1 MTQPTPVPQPTR
13 PTALRFGDPAEPA
26 ALAAPTP
33 AAAPDAPPIR
43 VGCVN
48 LPHAAMAVEVRDNP
62 LLADRPAVIAAAQ
75 PGAQTV
81 HDLTHAAHMAGV
93 MRGMTVFQ
101 ARKLCPD
108 LVVVPPR
115 PDAYR
120 DAFQRLLD
128 ALAEYTGAVEPADLE
143 HAWLSASGLA
153 RDREDEAKLAEAV
166 AARAALATGLTA
178 RVGVA
183 HGKLTSRIVTR
194 YLQARPAMALPRGRE
209 VAFLGG
215 LSIRYLPLATSTQER
230 ILALGLGKV
239 HQYAALPQ
247 GGILPRFGYEGLR
260 AWRLGHGH
268 DDEAVQPWRSEP
280 FLEAEHVFAEP
291 VANLRSLRWQI
302 ERLVYELVRPLSER
316 FQMASAMALTVTF
329 ERGQV
334 AAVNR
339 TFLEPSIK
347 PSVLLTHM
355 DALMAAVQ
363 WAGPV
368 ERVKLLARGLCPTIG
383 HQLDLF
389 RHTHARRL
397 EAETALRDLQH
408 RYGPDVVRQ
417 GRVVDAGAALHE
429 RRARLVPWPGGE
441 AGAEPRGGARGR
453 PGAEQGGQGAGASGS
468 LST

>member
-1 MTQPTPVPQPTR
+1 MTLPNHRTNLTPSAQPTPTLTPMPT
-13 PTALRFGDPAEPA
+13 PTPT
-26 ALAAPTP
+26 TP
-33 AAAPDAPPIR
+33 AAAATR
-43 VGCVN
+43 VACVN

-62 LLADRPAVIAAAQ
+62 ALADRPAIVTAPQ
-75 PGAQTV
+75 PGTPTV

-101 ARKLCPD
+101 ARKLCPE
-108 LVVVPPR
+108 VVVVAPR

-120 DAFQRLLD
+120 EAFQRLLD
-128 ALAEYTGAVEPADLE
+128 ALSEYTGAVEPADLE

-153 RDREDEAKLAEAV
+153 RDREEEAKLAEAV
-166 AARAALATGLTA
+166 AARAAASTGLVA

-215 LSIRYLPLATSTQER
+215 LSIRYLPLASPTQER

-239 HQYAALPQ
+239 HEYAALPQ

-268 DDEAVQPWRSEP
+268 DDEPVQPWRSAP
-280 FLEAEHVFAEP
+280 FLEAEHVFPEP
-291 VANLRSLRWQI
+291 LSNLRSLRWHL
-302 ERLVYELVRPLSER
+302 ERLVYEVVRPLSER
-316 FQMASAMALTVTF
+316 FQMASALALTVTF
-329 ERGQV
+329 ERGGV
-334 AAVNR
+334 ASASR
-339 TFLEPSIK
+339 TFLEPSVK
-347 PSVLLTHM
+347 PSVLLTHA
-355 DALMAAVQ
+355 DALMESVQ
-363 WAGPV
+363 WTGPV
-368 ERVKLLARGLCPTIG
+368 ERLKLLARGLCPTVG

-408 RYGPDVVRQ
+408 RFGDDVVRQ
-417 GRVVDAGAALHE
+417 GRVQDAGAALHE
-429 RRARLVPWPGGE
+429 RRARLVPWPGVPVASNVAASSAAPGKPA
-441 AGAEPRGGARGR
+441 AG
-453 PGAEQGGQGAGASGS
+453 
-468 LST
+468 